1 MNISRIAAFL
11 IPFLLGSACSASAA
25 SVKASRAAEPKR
37 PNIILFLVDDMGW
50 QDTSLPFW
58 REEDGTP
65 KPTFLNKRYRTP
77 NMEALGKQGMVFTN
91 AYAQPICSPSRCSLM
106 SGMNSARHRVTNWT
120 LLRDQTT
127 DAGHQALKAPADWS
141 VNGIQPA
148 GTRASGTTHLPLTEE
163 KIQYRMEKPFT
174 QVLGLPALL
183 KKQGYTTI
191 HCGKAHFGSKNTPG
205 ANPRLFGFDYNIA
218 GTEIGGPADY
228 RGSRKYGTGNFH
240 VRGLDE
246 NNYYENDTFLTEA
259 LTQEALKRLDA
270 IRKNPREADK
280 PFYLYMSHYAIHA
293 PFDMRGYD
301 KRFAEEYSNPNDGH
315 KWSDNEKRYSALIQG
330 MDKSLGDIREYLKK
344 TIWIKIPSSSSWRT
358 TGALPSAGAWATRNP
373 ITRLASARVPT
384 GKAASGNR

>member
-1 MNISRIAAFL
+1 
-11 IPFLLGSACSASAA
+11 
-25 SVKASRAAEPKR
+25 
-37 PNIILFLVDDMGW
+37 
-50 QDTSLPFW
+50 
-58 REEDGTP
+58 
-65 KPTFLNKRYRTP
+65 
-77 NMEALGKQGMVFTN
+77 
-91 AYAQPICSPSRCSLM
+91 
-106 SGMNSARHRVTNWT
+106 
-120 LLRDQTT
+120 
-127 DAGHQALKAPADWS
+127 
-141 VNGIQPA
+141 
-148 GTRASGTTHLPLTEE
+148 
-163 KIQYRMEKPFT
+163 MEKPFT

-358 TGALPSAGAWATRNP
+358 TGALPSAGAWATKNP
-373 ITRLASARVPT
+373 ITRLASARGPT

>member
-37 PNIILFLVDDMGW
+37 PNLILFLVDDMGW

-246 NNYYENDTFLTEA
+246 IIT
-259 LTQEALKRLDA
+259 
-270 IRKNPREADK
+270 
-280 PFYLYMSHYAIHA
+280 M
-293 PFDMRGYD
+293 
-301 KRFAEEYSNPNDGH
+301 
-315 KWSDNEKRYSALIQG
+315 
-330 MDKSLGDIREYLKK
+330 K
-344 TIWIKIPSSSSWRT
+344 TTHS
-358 TGALPSAGAWATRNP
+358 
-373 ITRLASARVPT
+373 
-384 GKAASGNR
+384 

>member
-91 AYAQPICSPSRCSLM
+91 AYAQPICSPSRCS
-106 SGMNSARHRVTNWT
+106 
-120 LLRDQTT
+120 
-127 DAGHQALKAPADWS
+127 
-141 VNGIQPA
+141 QPA

-228 RGSRKYGTGNFH
+228 RGSRKYGTGGAETPGCHPEKPQGGGQAFLPVH
-240 VRGLDE
+240 VPLRHPCPLRH
-246 NNYYENDTFLTEA
+246 A
-259 LTQEALKRLDA
+259 RL
-270 IRKNPREADK
+270 
-280 PFYLYMSHYAIHA
+280 
-293 PFDMRGYD
+293 
-301 KRFAEEYSNPNDGH
+301 
-315 KWSDNEKRYSALIQG
+315 
-330 MDKSLGDIREYLKK
+330 
-344 TIWIKIPSSSSWRT
+344 
-358 TGALPSAGAWATRNP
+358 
-373 ITRLASARVPT
+373 
-384 GKAASGNR
+384 

>member
-1 MNISRIAAFL
+1 
-11 IPFLLGSACSASAA
+11 
-25 SVKASRAAEPKR
+25 
-37 PNIILFLVDDMGW
+37 
-50 QDTSLPFW
+50 
-58 REEDGTP
+58 
-65 KPTFLNKRYRTP
+65 
-77 NMEALGKQGMVFTN
+77 
-91 AYAQPICSPSRCSLM
+91 
-106 SGMNSARHRVTNWT
+106 
-120 LLRDQTT
+120 
-127 DAGHQALKAPADWS
+127 
-141 VNGIQPA
+141 
-148 GTRASGTTHLPLTEE
+148 
-163 KIQYRMEKPFT
+163 MEKPFT

-344 TIWIKIPSSSSWRT
+344 TIWIKIPSSSSWQT

-373 ITRLASARVPT
+373 ITRLVSARVPT

>member
-1 MNISRIAAFL
+1 
-11 IPFLLGSACSASAA
+11 
-25 SVKASRAAEPKR
+25 
-37 PNIILFLVDDMGW
+37 
-50 QDTSLPFW
+50 
-58 REEDGTP
+58 
-65 KPTFLNKRYRTP
+65 
-77 NMEALGKQGMVFTN
+77 
-91 AYAQPICSPSRCSLM
+91 
-106 SGMNSARHRVTNWT
+106 
-120 LLRDQTT
+120 
-127 DAGHQALKAPADWS
+127 
-141 VNGIQPA
+141 
-148 GTRASGTTHLPLTEE
+148 
-163 KIQYRMEKPFT
+163 MEKPFT

-344 TIWIKIPSSSSWRT
+344 TIWIKIPSSSSWQT
-358 TGALPSAGAWATRNP
+358 TGALPSADAWATRNP
-373 ITRLASARVPT
+373 ITRLVSVRVPT